1 MDFTSLFLVTP
12 PMSRAS
18 AVRLYQTDTGGKGV
32 TMAEPKTGVLDV
44 PGAALHY
51 DVRAADSSGH
61 PVLLLIGSP
70 MDAGGFVTLAG
81 HFDDRTVVTYDPR
94 GAARSLRT
102 DGGLQTTP
110 DEHADDLHR
119 LISVL
124 DAGPV
129 DMFASSG
136 GAVNALALV
145 AKHPEQV
152 RVLVA
157 HEPPAFAELPDREIV
172 LAACVDIHQTYQRS
186 GFGPAMAKFIAIVMQ
201 QGPFPAD
208 YAERPAPDPAAFG
221 LPAADDGSRSDP
233 LVGQNMLT
241 GPSYQHDFE
250 ALRAASTQV
259 IVGVGEES
267 GQMVAGRAGS
277 AVAGRL
283 GVTPVIFPGGH
294 DGFTGGEYG
303 GAGKPDA
310 FAAVLRTAL
319 GDA

>member
-1 MDFTSLFLVTP
+1 MTLADKTLADKEP
-12 PMSRAS
+12 PM
-18 AVRLYQTDTGGKGV
+18 T
-32 TMAEPKTGVLDV
+32 EPKTGVLDV
-44 PGAALHY
+44 PGAVLHY
-51 DVRAADSSGH
+51 DVRSCGSSSY
-61 PVLLLIGSP
+61 PVLLMIGSP

-81 HFDDRTVVTYDPR
+81 HFADRTVVTYDPR

-102 DGGLQTTP
+102 DGALQTTP

-124 DAGPV
+124 AAGPV
-129 DMFASSG
+129 DIFASSG

-157 HEPPAFAELPDREIV
+157 HEPPAFAVLPDRDIV
-172 LAACVDIHQTYQRS
+172 LAACADIHQTYLRS

-221 LPAADDGSRSDP
+221 LPAEDDGSRSDP

-241 GPSYQHDFE
+241 GPSYQHDFG
-250 ALRAASTQV
+250 ALRTASTQV
-259 IVGVGEES
+259 IVGIGEES
-267 GQMVAGRAGS
+267 GQLVAGRAGS
-277 AVAGRL
+277 AVAERL

-294 DGFTGGEYG
+294 DGFAGGEYG
-303 GAGKPDA
+303 STGKPDA
-310 FAAVLRTAL
+310 FAAVLRTVL
-319 GDA
+319 GPA